1 MSTRTTIQGSGDAA
15 WEPDSSPERSQLPA
29 EFLAGLDALA
39 KAYLAQSDPYL
50 QSGFGGG
57 AARWR
62 AEREPILEAIHQ
74 LRAELLDVGCAN
86 GLLLESLI
94 AWAAPG
100 REITPFGVDQSASLV
115 ALAQGR
121 LPRFA
126 DHFFVGNAWSWHPPR
141 RFAYVYALS
150 DCVPADRLQE
160 LVHRLLERCV
170 APGGRLILGSY
181 GSLSRGTPP
190 LDLPAV
196 LAEAGLPLV
205 GSACGGQN
213 RIARFAWTDS
223 AAPDGSAERR

>member
-1 MSTRTTIQGSGDAA
+1 MP
-15 WEPDSSPERSQLPA
+15 EPDSSPKRSQLPA
-29 EFLAGLDALA
+29 DFIARLDALA

-62 AEREPILEAIHQ
+62 AERSPILGAVEGP
-74 LRAELLDVGCAN
+74 RAELLDVGCAN

-94 AWAAPG
+94 EWAAPA
-100 REITPFGVDQSASLV
+100 REITPFGVDQSAGLV
-115 ALAQGR
+115 DLARRR

-126 DHFFVGNAWSWHPPR
+126 DHFFVGNAWSWRPPR
-141 RFAYVYALS
+141 HFAYVYALG
-150 DCVPADRLQE
+150 DCVPPDWLPE

-190 LDLPAV
+190 LDLVAV

-213 RIARFAWTDS
+213 GIARFAWTD
-223 AAPDGSAERR
+223 AAT